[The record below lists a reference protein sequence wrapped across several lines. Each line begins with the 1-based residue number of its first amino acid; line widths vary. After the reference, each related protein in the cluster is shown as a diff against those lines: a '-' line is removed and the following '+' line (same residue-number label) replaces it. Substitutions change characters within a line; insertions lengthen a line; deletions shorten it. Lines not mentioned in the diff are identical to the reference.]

1 MMLTRTDLH
10 TQIHVR
16 TLVLV
21 LQTRKERRARDLRKR
36 HLKKSRLQDNRTI
49 KARPTCSHALLSPV
63 I

>member
-1 MMLTRTDLH
+1 M
-10 TQIHVR
+10 
-16 TLVLV
+16 VLV